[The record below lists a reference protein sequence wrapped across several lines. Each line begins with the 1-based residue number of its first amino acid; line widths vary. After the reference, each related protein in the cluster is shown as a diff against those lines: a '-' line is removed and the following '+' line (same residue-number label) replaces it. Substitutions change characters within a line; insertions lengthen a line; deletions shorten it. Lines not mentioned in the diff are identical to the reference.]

1 LSFREADNAE
11 AAGGC
16 AGALTNA
23 PFRAIFTWLENGA
36 KSREDILKITFMGA
50 AQTVTGSMHM
60 LKVNGSQILLDCG
73 LFQGRRKESFERNR
87 KLPFDAR
94 KLDAMILS
102 HSHIDHSGN
111 IPNLVSSGYEGN
123 IYTTSATRDLCG
135 AMLLDSA
142 HIQES
147 DVAYVNKKRSRQ
159 GLPPVE
165 PIYTIPE
172 ARASL
177 QGFVSIDY
185 HRPFAVA
192 PGVQATFYDA
202 GHILG
207 SAITVLDVQENGRS
221 YCLCFTGDLGRV
233 DLPIIRDPEIVHNVD
248 YLITESTY
256 GDRQHESPPDA
267 QATLCDVVQRTI
279 DRAGKVI
286 IPAFAVGRT
295 QEIVFDLHKLI
306 VSGCLPTLPVYVD
319 SPLAVNV
326 TEIFRLHHE
335 CYDAEI
341 LDFLQQRE
349 DPFGFYRLHYT
360 RSVEESKAINHL
372 REPCIVISAS
382 GMCEAG
388 RILHHLK
395 NNIGDPRNTVLFVG
409 YQVANTLG
417 RKIVDGWTKVP
428 IFGKKWPVR
437 AEIVS
442 IQGYSAHAG
451 RDELLGYVQKVM
463 ADGRLKRVFSVHGDL
478 EACQALAAGVRDLG
492 LHDVLIPE
500 RMQEVEV

>member
-1 LSFREADNAE
+1 
-11 AAGGC
+11 
-16 AGALTNA
+16 
-23 PFRAIFTWLENGA
+23 
-36 KSREDILKITFMGA
+36 MGA

-60 LKVNGSQILLDCG
+60 LEVNRSRILLDCG
-73 LFQGRRKESFERNR
+73 LFQGRRAESFKRNR
-87 KLPFDAR
+87 NLPFDAR

-102 HSHIDHSGN
+102 HAHIDHSGN

-123 IYTTSATRDLCG
+123 IYATSATRDLCG

-147 DVAYVNKKRSRQ
+147 DVAYVNKKRGRQ

-165 PIYTIPE
+165 PIYTIAE

-177 QGFVSIDY
+177 QGFVSVAY
-185 HRPFAVA
+185 HRTFNVA
-192 PGVQATFYDA
+192 PGVKATFYDA

-207 SAITVLDVQENGRS
+207 SAITVLDIDEDGRR
-221 YCLCFTGDLGRV
+221 YRLCFTGDLGRV
-233 DLPIIRDPEIVHNVD
+233 DLPIIRDPETVRDVD
-248 YLITESTY
+248 YIITESTY

-267 QATLCDVVQRTI
+267 QAALCDVVQRTH
-279 DRAGKVI
+279 DRGGKVI

-295 QEIVFDLHKLI
+295 QEIVYDLHKLV
-306 VSGCLPTLPVYVD
+306 VSGCLPSLPVYVD

-326 TEIFRLHHE
+326 TEIFRLHPE
-335 CYDAEI
+335 CYDVEI
-341 LDFLQQRE
+341 LSFLQQRE

-360 RSVEESKAINHL
+360 RSVAESKALNHL
-372 REPCIVISAS
+372 HEPAIIISAS

-395 NNIGDPRNTVLFVG
+395 NNIGDTRNTVLFVG

-417 RKIVDGWTKVP
+417 RKIVDGWKTVP
-428 IFGKKWPVR
+428 IFGEKWPVR

-442 IQGYSAHAG
+442 IRGYSAHAD
-451 RDELLGYVQKVM
+451 RSELLDYIRTVK
-463 ADGRLKRVFSVHGDL
+463 ADERLKRVFTVHG
-478 EACQALAAGVRDLG
+478 EPAASQALAAGIRDLG
-492 LHDVLIPE
+492 LDDVLILK
-500 RMQEVEV
+500 RMQQVEV